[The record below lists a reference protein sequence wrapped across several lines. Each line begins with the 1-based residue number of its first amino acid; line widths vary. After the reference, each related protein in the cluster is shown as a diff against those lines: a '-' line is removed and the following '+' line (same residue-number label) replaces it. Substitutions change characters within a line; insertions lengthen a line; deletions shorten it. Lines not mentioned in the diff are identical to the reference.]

1 MENFKY
7 PVLDAKRTGRKIKE
21 ACRQKNLS
29 VREIQEFLGLGS
41 FQAVYRWFS
50 GHSLPSLDNMY
61 ALSQLLQKPME
72 SLLVSV
78 KEPASADIRTLPSG
92 KALEKRLAYYWQS
105 LISKAV

>member
-1 MENFKY
+1 MRNFKY

-29 VREIQEFLGLGS
+29 VREIQESLGLGS

-50 GHSLPSLDNMY
+50 GQTLPSLDNMY

-72 SLLVSV
+72 SLLVSE
-78 KEPASADIRTLPSG
+78 KEPASADIRPLPSG
-92 KALEKRLAYYWQS
+92 GKIEERLTHYWKY
-105 LISKAV
+105 LISKAA

>member
-41 FQAVYRWFS
+41 FQAV
-50 GHSLPSLDNMY
+50 
-61 ALSQLLQKPME
+61 
-72 SLLVSV
+72 
-78 KEPASADIRTLPSG
+78 
-92 KALEKRLAYYWQS
+92 
-105 LISKAV
+105 